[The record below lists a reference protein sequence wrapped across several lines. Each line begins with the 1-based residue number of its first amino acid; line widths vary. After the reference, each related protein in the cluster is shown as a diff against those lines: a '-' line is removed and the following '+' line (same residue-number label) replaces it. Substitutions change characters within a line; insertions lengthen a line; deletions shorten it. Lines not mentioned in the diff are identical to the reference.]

1 MLGIV
6 LPDLDTMINNIHSY
20 LKTTYTSLSFPD
32 SSIGK
37 ESTCNAGDLGSI
49 PGWENPLEKVKAT
62 HSSILA

>member
-1 MLGIV
+1 MLSVV

-20 LKTTYTSLSFPD
+20 LKTTYTSLGFPD

-49 PGWENPLEKVKAT
+49 PGWEDPLEKVKAT